1 MTSDFKWPQVWTTD
15 LGIDQQLPW
24 GMLGTLELIYSKDLQ
39 AVYVRNADLVAPK
52 RTLPDGRP
60 YYGGAGNNELNP
72 DGGAGIYVIDNTEQG
87 HSFNVTGQLR
97 KTFASYVDASLG
109 YSFSEAKNSLKSTE
123 IASVLWANQPVQ
135 GDPNKP
141 ELSFSEF
148 GQRHRF
154 VASASYSKNW
164 SSRYKTQIGF
174 FAELAEGNRFA
185 GAGGNRYSF
194 IYSGDVNGDGS
205 GGNDLI
211 YIPASQGEIIFDPLV
226 SGGQTLSAQEQWDRL
241 NAFISQDEYLSS
253 HRGQIAERFGA
264 LNPWYSDV
272 DVRILQDIGLN
283 RGGTRHAFQ
292 ITLDVMNVGNL
303 INSDW
308 GVRKVASASAT
319 SPLTLVRFNAAGAP
333 VFNFTGPAR
342 TYVDDP
348 SLFSRWRAQL
358 GLRYLIN

>member
-1 MTSDFKWPQVWTTD
+1 
-15 LGIDQQLPW
+15 
-24 GMLGTLELIYSKDLQ
+24 
-39 AVYVRNADLVAPK
+39 
-52 RTLPDGRP
+52 
-60 YYGGAGNNELNP
+60 
-72 DGGAGIYVIDNTEQG
+72 
-87 HSFNVTGQLR
+87 
-97 KTFASYVDASLG
+97 
-109 YSFSEAKNSLKSTE
+109 
-123 IASVLWANQPVQ
+123 
-135 GDPNKP
+135 
-141 ELSFSEF
+141 
-148 GQRHRF
+148 
-154 VASASYSKNW
+154 
-164 SSRYKTQIGF
+164 
-174 FAELAEGNRFA
+174 
-185 GAGGNRYSF
+185 
-194 IYSGDVNGDGS
+194 
-205 GGNDLI
+205 
-211 YIPASQGEIIFDPLV
+211 
-226 SGGQTLSAQEQWDRL
+226 L